1 MPGYKKD
8 ENVSHRL
15 PGRVQL
21 VLVDTTTAILVLDM
35 VSQTIEEDCQG
46 ITSITTVVIHMA
58 IIVREVMTSILLRIK
73 DTTHRTSTMATT
85 LNTSML
91 VVVAYRTHP
100 SCAPSWPQFH
110 RRGSD

>member
-1 MPGYKKD
+1 
-8 ENVSHRL
+8 
-15 PGRVQL
+15 VQL

-35 VSQTIEEDCQG
+35 VSQTIEEDSQG

-100 SCAPSWPQFH
+100 S
-110 RRGSD
+110 